1 MLENIMK
8 RVYITLFCAF
18 LGSAASYG
26 VAWAQS
32 GPVIDRLKSGGKLVL
47 AHRESSTP
55 FSYLDAD
62 KKPVG
67 YAMDICYKLADAL
80 RKKLNLSTVNI
91 DFVLAT
97 SANRID
103 LIAQGK
109 ADLECGATTNNKDRR
124 EKVAFTVP
132 HFITGARLLVKASNP
147 AERLE
152 DLMGKTIVLTK
163 NSTGQ
168 KAVSSANRERL
179 LGIKLLEA
187 DENGKS
193 MAVLESGGADAF
205 STDDVLLYSLAASRP
220 DPKAFKVVGKFLTI
234 EPLAIMLPKN
244 DPEFKK
250 LIDEEMKRLIRS
262 REIYPIYEKWFT
274 QPIPPKNT
282 ALNLP
287 ISYLLRDF
295 WKYPTDIVPF

>member
-1 MLENIMK
+1 MK
-8 RVYITLFCAF
+8 QKMPCVVSCVLLACA
-18 LGSAASYG
+18 LTCPQASAQTS
-26 VAWAQS
+26 
-32 GPVIDRLKSGGKLVL
+32 PVLDRLKSGGKLVL
-47 AHRESSTP
+47 AHRESSSP

-67 YAMDICYKLADAL
+67 YAMDICSKLADVL
-80 RKKLNLSTVNI
+80 RKKLNQPNMGV

-152 DLMGKTIVLTK
+152 DLMGKTMVLTK

-193 MAVLESGGADAF
+193 MAVLESGAADAF
-205 STDDVLLYSLAASRP
+205 STDDVILYSLAASRA
-220 DPKAFKVVGKFLTI
+220 DPKAYKVVGKFLTI

-262 REIYPIYEKWFT
+262 REIYAIYDKWFA

-287 ISYLLRDF
+287 VSYLLKDF
-295 WKYPTDIVPF
+295 WKYPTDVVPF